1 MKEKPRGGLHV
12 EFRNESG
19 NWSTPMSGSCK
30 RFRRKLEQERELAL
44 AAKAKRGFAETFLI
58 ALRSFCFSASICQL
72 SQTETC

>member
-1 MKEKPRGGLHV
+1 
-12 EFRNESG
+12 
-19 NWSTPMSGSCK
+19 MSGSCK

-44 AAKAKRGFAETFLI
+44 AAKAKRGFAETFSI